1 MDKEA
6 FGTIYYNQLTPKQKK
21 ALKGFLSGLSDQDI
35 AWQIEATH
43 RSTATKHLINVAT
56 KFGFPPEIEPD
67 YRFILVELFA
77 KYLPELVSREV
88 LERYGL
94 FNQEIRFPEGT
105 EPLDS
110 RFYEPRFVED
120 SCYAEIEEPGA
131 LIRVKAPRKMGKTSL
146 LKRILAYG
154 KKKNFKTV
162 YLNFS
167 LIEKQ
172 KMSQQEQFLNSFF
185 DYILL
190 QLSLPDSGERK
201 DFNMLKLTH
210 QLKILLKQIPEGIIL
225 ALDEIDQ
232 LFEYPEIYQNF
243 FPMLRYWNEQAN
255 ESEIWEKLRIS
266 VAHSTEYYGK
276 LDINQSPFNIG
287 LPIQLVDLTEE
298 QVRNLAIR
306 HGLDHTIIK
315 PIMDLVGGHPYLIRL
330 AFYYLVRHNLSL
342 DELLTK
348 ATQDQGIYGQHLRE
362 YLEIIQANQE
372 LSNIFKQVLK
382 STEFNQLTTKTL
394 YQLESMG
401 LIKWKGAN
409 IVSRYRL
416 YQEYFNKHL

>member
-1 MDKEA
+1 MDRETFKE
-6 FGTIYYNQLTPKQKK
+6 IYYNKLTSKQRQ
-21 ALKGFLSGLSDQDI
+21 ALQGFLSGLSDLDI
-35 AWQIEATH
+35 AYKMDATN
-43 RSTATKHLINVAT
+43 RATATKHLTNVGK
-56 KFGFPPEIEPD
+56 KFGYPPEIEPD
-67 YRFILVELFA
+67 YRFILVELFTQ
-77 KYLPELVSREV
+77 YLPELVSKKV
-88 LERYGL
+88 LDRYGL

-105 EPLDS
+105 EPLGS
-110 RFYEPRFVED
+110 PFYELRSVEE
-120 SCYAEIEEPGA
+120 SCYAEIQEPGA
-131 LIRVKAPRKMGKTSL
+131 LIRVKAPKKMGKTSL
-146 LKRILAYG
+146 IKRILARG

-172 KMSQQEQFLNSFF
+172 KMSQQEQFLKSFF

-190 QLSLPDSGERK
+190 QLSWPDSGERQ

-210 QLKILLKQIPEGIIL
+210 QLEILLKQIPEGIIL

-255 ESEIWEKLRIS
+255 ESETWEKLRIV

-276 LDINQSPFNIG
+276 LDINKSPFNIG

-298 QVRNLAIR
+298 QVMNLAFR
-306 HGLDHTIIK
+306 HGLDSSIIS

-330 AFYYLVRHNLSL
+330 AFYYLVRHDLPLDDLLS
-342 DELLTK
+342 K
-348 ATQDQGIYGQHLRE
+348 ATEDQGIYGQHLRG
-362 YLEIIQANQE
+362 YLAIIEANQGSSKM
-372 LSNIFKQVLK
+372 LKQVLK
-382 STEFNQLTTKTL
+382 SAELNQLTGREV

-401 LIKWKGAN
+401 LIKLEGNK

-416 YQEYFNKHL
+416 YQDYFTKHL